1 MSLPYGTDPKDSNIY
16 RELSSIQLKDLTQ
29 SEFETQIKGIFV
41 DAPQEDDLRR
51 VILVG
56 HSTGQLGGSGIC
68 SNSQVVE
75 AYKLDTSGEETLLEP
90 LPGERFGL
98 QVFSVEDLGGS
109 SQVTFSIKKSGTAI
123 SCPLFD
129 IFNTGGPGA
138 IPYTGKGIVLTY
150 PNVLTAKRI
159 GTITTSATGHIVYSA
174 VR

>member
-75 AYKLDTSGEETLLEP
+75 AWDLQENTKKTLLEP
-90 LPGERFGL
+90 VAGERFGL
-98 QVFSVEDLGGS
+98 QAFFIGDLGGRTRVDFRIEDS
-109 SQVTFSIKKSGTAI
+109 SGNSCGLFRIDGAGSDDTVTYS
-123 SCPLFD
+123 
-129 IFNTGGPGA
+129 
-138 IPYTGKGIVLTY
+138 GKGFVLTY
-150 PNVLTAKRI
+150 PNKLTAQ
-159 GTITTSATGHIVYSA
+159 GTGTTTSDVSGDIVYSA
-174 VR
+174 IR